1 MGGGVLGFS
10 KSGMSS
16 RTRGG
21 QSRLLGR
28 HGGRQGRLYVGDVKK
43 FGDVRIRGERCV
55 ILPLEIGG
63 REILLLKINPSPSY
77 VSPYELR
84 AKELDPLSLE
94 EAFELF
100 CRGVADYGPFWDHR
114 LAEFVGQPFSAEEE
128 SEGVVDQII
137 KLCSFQHLSSLVIK
151 KTAQLQ
157 EPNASSLK
165 FVVNKRFW
173 VDIWLNFNAYEV
185 NFVVNY

>member
-28 HGGRQGRLYVGDVKK
+28 HGGRQGRRDVGDVKK
-43 FGDVRIRGERCV
+43 FGDGFGKQE
-55 ILPLEIGG
+55 LE
-63 REILLLKINPSPSY
+63 SPEKVLFFKYETMKQEPVLY
-77 VSPYELR
+77 V
-84 AKELDPLSLE
+84 K
-94 EAFELF
+94 
-100 CRGVADYGPFWDHR
+100 R

-137 KLCSFQHLSSLVIK
+137 KLCSFQHLSSLEIK

-185 NFVVNY
+185 NLVVNY